1 MSIYTVKANPSDC
14 PPKEKQAALSML
26 AATCWAIDTHTAL
39 EKKAK
44 QNYGVM

>member
-39 EKKAK
+39 GKKTK